1 MARLRLF
8 GRIAEAAGTSS
19 DEVAGATVEDVLA
32 TARSRYGE
40 PFASLSESC
49 RVWLNGAGAG
59 RGDAVGAEDEVA
71 LLPPVSGG

>member
-19 DEVAGATVEDVLA
+19 DEIAGSSVEDVLA
-32 TARSRYGE
+32 AARARYGE
-40 PFASLSESC
+40 PFSSLSDSC
-49 RVWLNGAGAG
+49 RIWLNGAAS
-59 RGDAVGAEDEVA
+59 RRVDAVGPDDEVA